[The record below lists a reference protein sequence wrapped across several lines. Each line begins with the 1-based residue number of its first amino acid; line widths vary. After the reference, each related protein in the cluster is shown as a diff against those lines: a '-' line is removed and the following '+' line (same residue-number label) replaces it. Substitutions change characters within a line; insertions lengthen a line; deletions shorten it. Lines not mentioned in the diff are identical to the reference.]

1 MASADS
7 GRFWY
12 NEPKYIAVR
21 GEELDPV
28 EKQLRDLFVREYLY
42 DRDRIRAAKRCGFAD
57 AFAKH
62 YADQFWGEP
71 YVQQRIR
78 EEEERIA
85 NAERADQ
92 DKEDEKM
99 VRATLREL
107 LKVGSTTSRVSAAAK
122 MAVIL
127 GMDAPTKSEQTVTHR
142 GGVMAIPAIADIN
155 QWEEQAARL
164 QAELAQAAKS

>member
-28 EKQLRDLFVREYLY
+28 ERQLRDLFVQEYLY
-42 DRDRIRAAKRCGFAD
+42 DRDRIKAAKRCGFAE

-62 YADQFWGEP
+62 YAELFWGEP
-71 YVQQRIR
+71 YVQQRLR
-78 EEEERIA
+78 QEEERIA
-85 NAERADQ
+85 NGE
-92 DKEDEKM
+92 KEDLDKQDEKL
-99 VRATLREL
+99 VRATLRQL
-107 LKVGSTTSRVSAAAK
+107 AQVGSTTSRVSAAAK
-122 MAVIL
+122 LAVIL
-127 GMDAPTKSEQTVTHR
+127 GMDAPAKSEQTVTHR

-155 QWEEQAARL
+155 EWEAQAGKL
-164 QAELAQAAKS
+164 QAELAQAAKL